1 MVNKMSANEMT
12 IRSPLPPTAVEPAPS
27 ATAKEPSA
35 APVKVA
41 VPKEPTITAQELGQ
55 QAASRK
61 GESVSQLNEISE
73 RLDDAIETLNAAV
86 KKTTTALSFSRD
98 ESSKRFVV
106 QVTDTNTGEVVR
118 NLPGD
123 AVLRMSQQLDSLK
136 GVIFDELF

>member
-1 MVNKMSANEMT
+1 MVNMMSANEMT
-12 IRSPLPPTAVEPAPS
+12 IRSAMPPVASQPAPS
-27 ATAKEPSA
+27 APAAEPSV
-35 APVKVA
+35 APAKVEM
-41 VPKEPTITAQELGQ
+41 PKEPTITAQELGQ

-61 GESVSQLNEISE
+61 GESVSQLNEMSE
-73 RLDDAIETLNAAV
+73 RLHDAIETLNAAV
-86 KKTTTALSFSRD
+86 KKTPTALSFSRD

-123 AVLRMSQQLDSLK
+123 AVLRMSRQLDSLK